1 MDSIL
6 EPEILCQEVWWMIT
20 QEILLIFAS
29 EEF

>member
-1 MDSIL
+1 MDSVL
-6 EPEILCQEVWWMIT
+6 EPEILRQEVWWMIT